1 MNDPKFTPGPW
12 RTDCRLIGG
21 QIRITQVPNANMTV
35 AQVNGRQG
43 EQEANARLIAAAPEM
58 LEALGELADQT
69 GSLLSELEYQQVSC
83 PLCGEDPG
91 EGEDALCGVVKALGE
106 ASSKA
111 CAAIAKAKGET
122 E

>member
-58 LEALGELADQT
+58 LEALE
-69 GSLLSELEYQQVSC
+69 V
-83 PLCGEDPG
+83 
-91 EGEDALCGVVKALGE
+91 ALGDIDTME
-106 ASSKA
+106 AAISGDASSYDA
-111 CAAIAKAKGET
+111 AGLLNTFGHMRRSMSAAIAKAKGET